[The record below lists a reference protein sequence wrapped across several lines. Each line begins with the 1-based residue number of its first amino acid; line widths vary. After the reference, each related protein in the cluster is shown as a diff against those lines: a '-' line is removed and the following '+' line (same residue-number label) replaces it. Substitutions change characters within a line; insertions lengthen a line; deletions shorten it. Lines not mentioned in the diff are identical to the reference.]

1 MGVLEYYFS
10 YIMATSFVGGQN
22 CGNSLTQVTDN
33 HINTLLSTLQGVDLK
48 KYI

>member
-33 HINTLLSTLQGVDLK
+33 HIKLYWAHFKGW
-48 KYI
+48 I